1 MEVDRKI
8 DKNTPNLLVKYRDVV
23 KAAAEKGVR
32 EALAKHKASGNP
44 VAVSRNGRV
53 VLLRPDEIV
62 TATNSLD
69 AIWNNN
75 EDDVYAK
82 LLP

>member
-53 VLLRPDEIV
+53 VLLRSNEIDS
-62 TATNSLD
+62 ATSSL
-69 AIWNNN
+69 AAVWNNE
-75 EDDVYAK
+75 EDDIYAE
-82 LLP
+82 PDS